1 MSSSSVQS
9 YRILLYQRALHPEL
23 FDIQERRNIVHGEYE
38 VESWLVPGG
47 HVIRFESGGQ
57 CITEAVSEQDLQLPQ
72 RGLMHTIPCLGE
84 KEIEEAVNG
93 TVRYVSSVQTEL
105 LSDNLFT
112 ATFNEMQEF
121 ARDSNAMQFIHETE
135 DGRQNLSL
143 LDVQRYK
150 REIHAQAYHL
160 VSQSSFVLRTQSI
173 FEIAG
178 A

>member
-23 FDIQERRNIVHGEYE
+23 FDIQERRNIVHNDYE
-38 VESWLVPGG
+38 LESWLVPGG

-57 CITEAVSEQDLQLPQ
+57 CITEAVSEQDELPQ

-93 TVRYVSSVQTEL
+93 TIRYVSSVQTEL

-112 ATFNEMQEF
+112 ATFNEMQDF
-121 ARDSNAMQFIHETE
+121 ARESNAMQFIHETE
-135 DGRQNLSL
+135 TGGQNLSL
-143 LDVQRYK
+143 LDIQRYK

-160 VSQSSFVLRTQSI
+160 ISGASFVLRTQSI
-173 FEIAG
+173 FEIAST
-178 A
+178 